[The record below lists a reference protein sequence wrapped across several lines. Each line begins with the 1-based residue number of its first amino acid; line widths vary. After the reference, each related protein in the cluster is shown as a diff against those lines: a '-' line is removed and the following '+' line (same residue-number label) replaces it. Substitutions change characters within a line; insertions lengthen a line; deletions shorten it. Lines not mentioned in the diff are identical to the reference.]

1 MASVRK
7 LKEVIKELK
16 AATKAHGR
24 QARIIQSH
32 INKFH
37 KKKK

>member
-1 MASVRK
+1 MATVKK
-7 LKEVIKELK
+7 LKDVIKELK
-16 AATKAHGR
+16 KATKAHNR

>member
-7 LKEVIKELK
+7 LKQVIKELK
-16 AATKAHGR
+16 AATKAHSR
-24 QARIIQSH
+24 QARIVQSH

>member
-7 LKEVIKELK
+7 LKDVIKELK

-32 INKFH
+32 IEKFH
-37 KKKK
+37 KKK

>member
-1 MASVRK
+1 MATVKK
-7 LKEVIKELK
+7 LKQVIKELK

-32 INKFH
+32 INTFH
-37 KKKK
+37 IKKN

>member
-7 LKEVIKELK
+7 LKQVIKELK

-24 QARIIQSH
+24 QARIVQSH

>member
-7 LKEVIKELK
+7 LKEVIKELR

>member
-7 LKEVIKELK
+7 LKDVIKELK
-16 AATKAHGR
+16 AATKDHGR

-32 INKFH
+32 IEKFH
-37 KKKK
+37 KKK

>member
-7 LKEVIKELK
+7 LKQVIKELK

-32 INKFH
+32 IEKFH

>member
-1 MASVRK
+1 MASVKK
-7 LKEVIKELK
+7 LKDVIKELK
-16 AATKAHGR
+16 AAVNAHR
-24 QARIIQSH
+24 KQARIIQSH

>member
-1 MASVRK
+1 MASVKK
-7 LKEVIKELK
+7 LKDVIKELK
-16 AATKAHGR
+16 AAVNAHGR

>member
-7 LKEVIKELK
+7 LKDVIKELK

-24 QARIIQSH
+24 QAKIIQSH

-37 KKKK
+37 KNKK